1 MEETKSCKNCRFFIQ
16 HYVRR
21 TDYLQEAKCGHC
33 TIRRQMSYKELLKFP
48 FEYGCDKW
56 EQAEPKI
63 KTQEQMYRELEEM
76 YIMLQVLISYIY
88 DSYIWQ

>member
-1 MEETKSCKNCRFFIQ
+1 MDNENKSCENCKFFIQ

-21 TDYLQEAKCGHC
+21 TDYLQKAKCGHC

-48 FEYGCDKW
+48 FAEGCDKW

-63 KTQEQMYRELEEM
+63 KTQDEICKNLEDM
-76 YIMLQVLISYIY
+76 CIKLQILISYIS
-88 DSYIWQ
+88 DSE